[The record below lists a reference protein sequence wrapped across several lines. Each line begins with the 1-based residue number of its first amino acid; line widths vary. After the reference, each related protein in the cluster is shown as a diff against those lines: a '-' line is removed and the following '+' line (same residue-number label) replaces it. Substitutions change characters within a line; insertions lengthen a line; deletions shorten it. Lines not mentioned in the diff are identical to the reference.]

1 MITSA
6 RNLYRCRL
14 HWDQIWN

>member
-6 RNLYRCRL
+6 RNLYRCCL
-14 HWDQIWN
+14 HRDQIWN